1 MLLEIKNLNIFFRNY
16 LYIEDL
22 NFFVNKGEI
31 FSIVGESGSG
41 KTLTGLA
48 IINLLPDHFSATG
61 KVLFKSKNLLE
72 LDLTEIRKI
81 RGKEISYIFQDP
93 SASLNPVLKVGD
105 QVSEIFIYHLGLSK
119 KEAEKKVNEIF
130 QKLKIPHVIKSYPH
144 QLSGGMKQRV
154 MIAIAVALQP
164 EIIIADEPTTAVD
177 VTVQEEILDL
187 LFLITKNE
195 NKSLILITH
204 DINILGEYADR
215 VMVMYAGR
223 VMEIA
228 KVESIFKDALHP
240 YTKALVECVPNRGK
254 IKGIPGQIPNLKDLP
269 SGCVFNPRCKYK
281 LTICDKEKPPL
292 KSLSSQHS
300 VRCFLH

>member
-1 MLLEIKNLNIFFRNY
+1 
-16 LYIEDL
+16 
-22 NFFVNKGEI
+22 
-31 FSIVGESGSG
+31 
-41 KTLTGLA
+41 
-48 IINLLPDHFSATG
+48 
-61 KVLFKSKNLLE
+61 
-72 LDLTEIRKI
+72 
-81 RGKEISYIFQDP
+81 
-93 SASLNPVLKVGD
+93 
-105 QVSEIFIYHLGLSK
+105 
-119 KEAEKKVNEIF
+119 
-130 QKLKIPHVIKSYPH
+130 
-144 QLSGGMKQRV
+144 MKQRV